1 MFNKLMRVAWILSA
15 GLFVL
20 FVTQPIG
27 IKLHF
32 AFSVVSIAAMIA
44 ISWLRLGGIFRHIF
58 LALGSIII
66 IRYVYWR
73 ITETIPDPTQ
83 VADFIPGMLLLI
95 ADLFCITMLGL
106 GLFVNAQP
114 ITRNAAPQLKD
125 EELPSVDVFVPSYNE
140 ERDLVATT
148 LAAAKALDYPHNKL
162 KVFLLD
168 DGGTDEKVYSFDHA
182 VASAARARRSDL
194 QQLCA
199 DLGVTYLTRERN
211 LHAKAG
217 NLNNG
222 LAHSAG
228 DLVVVF
234 DADHVPAREFLRET
248 VGHFATEPKLFLVQ
262 TPHFFINADP
272 LERNLQTFKSMPSE
286 NEMFYGAIQ
295 KGLDSWNA
303 AFFCGSA
310 AVLRRAALDE
320 VGGFAG
326 VTITEDCESAL
337 ELHSRGWKSLYVDKP
352 LIAGLQPETF
362 ESFIGQRSR
371 WCRGM
376 LQIFML
382 KNPLFNTGL
391 SLPQRLCYTSSN
403 LFWLFPL
410 SRLIFMIS
418 PLFFILFNLQIYNA
432 SPQSFVAYTLTY
444 ILAVILIQHYLYGSL
459 RWPWISELYEYIQS
473 VYLFRAVMSVI
484 ANPRAPKFNV
494 TQKGNSLAEDE
505 LSPLAWPFYAI
516 FAFLLATLAYTGYRY
531 VTEPAARD
539 LLVVIGAW
547 NVFNTVMAGLALGV
561 VSERRERRKI
571 QRLETS
577 RRGSLS
583 IGDLEVPVIVKDASV
598 GGLKVQLG
606 GTDGRQF
613 GQLLAPGRHA
623 AMIRVESET
632 GAPLQAQVAI
642 TSATSADD
650 SRMLGLRFL
659 GDGADR
665 YRIIA
670 DVAYADLSA
679 MREMRAARQN
689 RQSLVL
695 GTARTL
701 VWAAREAMRGMFF
714 LLFRRSNRPGA
725 AGQQAGATP
734 AATPAQTGMSSPLS
748 TAPATQP
755 AALPAQ
761 GTRLPEAVGLGEFRP
776 ATTA

>member
-1 MFNKLMRVAWILSA
+1 MYDKFVRVAWVLTAVS
-15 GLFVL
+15 FVL
-20 FVTQPIG
+20 FVTQPID

-32 AFSVVSIAAMIA
+32 VFSAVSIGVMIV
-44 ISWLRLGGIFRHIF
+44 ISWLRLGGVFRHIF
-58 LALGSIII
+58 LALGSIIV

-73 ITETIPDPTQ
+73 IAETIPDPSQIT
-83 VADFIPGMLLLI
+83 DFVPGMLLLA

-114 ITRNAAPQLKD
+114 VTRPGAPRLQE

-148 LAAAKALDYPHNKL
+148 LAAAKALDYPQHKL
-162 KVFLLD
+162 RVFLLD
-168 DGGTDEKVYSFDHA
+168 DGGTDEKYYSFDPI
-182 VASAARARRSDL
+182 VASAARARRADL
-194 QQLCA
+194 QKLSVE
-199 DLGVTYLTRERN
+199 LGVTYLTRERN
-211 LHAKAG
+211 VHAKAG

-222 LAHSAG
+222 LAHSSG

-248 VGHFATEPKLFLVQ
+248 VGHFAKEPKLFLVQ

-272 LERNLQTFKSMPSE
+272 LERNLQTFRSMPSE

-382 KNPLFNTGL
+382 KNPLLNTGL
-391 SLPQRLCYTSSN
+391 SLPQRLCYASSN

-410 SRLIFMIS
+410 SRAIFMVS
-418 PLFFILFNLQIYNA
+418 PLFFLLFNLQIYNA
-432 SPQSFVAYTLTY
+432 SPQSFVAYTMTY
-444 ILAVILIQHYLYGSL
+444 IVAVILIQHYLYGSL
-459 RWPWISELYEYIQS
+459 RWPWVSELYEYIQS
-473 VYLFRAVMSVI
+473 VYLFRAVTSVI
-484 ANPRAPKFNV
+484 VNPRAPKFNV
-494 TQKGNSLAEDE
+494 TQKGNSLAQDE

-516 FAFLLATLAYTGYRY
+516 FAFLLATLAYSGYRY
-531 VTEPAARD
+531 ATEPAARD
-539 LLVVIGAW
+539 LLIVIGAW
-547 NVFNTVMAGLALGV
+547 NLFNTVMAGLALGV

-571 QRLETS
+571 QRLETN
-577 RRGSLS
+577 RDGTLI
-583 IGDLEVPVIVKDASV
+583 IGDLEVPVVVKDASV

-606 GTDGRQF
+606 GGDGRQF
-613 GQLLAPGRHA
+613 GQLLAPGRYRA
-623 AMIRVESET
+623 AIRIESET
-632 GAPLQAQVAI
+632 GPTQMAQVAI

-650 SRMLGLRFL
+650 SRVLGLRFL

-665 YRIIA
+665 YRLVA
-670 DVAYADLSA
+670 DVAYADLAAIRST
-679 MREMRAARQN
+679 RAARQN
-689 RQSLVL
+689 RQSLL
-695 GTARTL
+695 IGTARIL
-701 VWAAREAMRGMFF
+701 VWSVREAMRGMFF
-714 LLFRRSNRPGA
+714 LLFRRNNR
-725 AGQQAGATP
+725 QHSTSQ
-734 AATPAQTGMSSPLS
+734 QTGLPI
-748 TAPATQP
+748 AG
-755 AALPAQ
+755 ALPADPLARTEPAGQ
-761 GTRLPEAVGLGEFRP
+761 HAAMPARGARLPDVGLADFAP
-776 ATTA
+776 ANTL